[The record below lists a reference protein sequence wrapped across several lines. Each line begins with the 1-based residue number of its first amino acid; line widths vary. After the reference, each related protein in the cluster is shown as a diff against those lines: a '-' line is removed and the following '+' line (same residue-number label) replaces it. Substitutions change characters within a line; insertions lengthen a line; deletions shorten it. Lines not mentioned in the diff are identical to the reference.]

1 MVGDEKRHLKNI
13 HPRDAEDAEKVF
25 FTQLTS
31 AYEEILNIP
40 PFVSIIIPCYNEEKY
55 IVKCLDSVVAGDYP
69 LVRMEVLVVDGGSI
83 DRTRGILFEYS
94 KRHPCVMIVDNPHR
108 LKPHALN
115 IGIKTAKGDIL
126 IRMDAHALY
135 DKSYVSKSVK
145 YLEEHHA
152 DNVGGIRKTLPDG
165 KSVMAKSIAISIS
178 HPCAAG
184 KAVYRTGAKDFKW
197 VDTVFGGCYRRE
209 TFQKI
214 GLFNETLVRG
224 QDREFNIRLQKAGGK
239 ILFAPDIICYY
250 YARGTLRRYVPWIFS
265 AGLTPFFVSRLI
277 GKRIYSWRN
286 LVPPTF
292 VLSLAMLPI
301 LSFLHPMFFWIFSA
315 EMITYCACALIA
327 TNAIAKKEQD
337 CRYFLS
343 MPFIFFLTHV
353 VYGFGSLVGLFKPVK
368 EAGEWTKA

>member
-1 MVGDEKRHLKNI
+1 
-13 HPRDAEDAEKVF
+13 
-25 FTQLTS
+25 
-31 AYEEILNIP
+31 LNTA

-55 IVKCLDSVVAGDYP
+55 IAQCLDSVVAGDYP
-69 LVRMEVLVVDGGSI
+69 LDQMEVLVVDGGST
-83 DRTRGILFEYS
+83 DRTRDVLGGYS
-94 KRHPCVMIVDNPHR
+94 KQHPVVRMVDNPHR

-115 IGIKTAKGDIL
+115 IGIKTAKGDIF

-145 YLEEHHA
+145 YLEEYQS

-165 KSVMAKSIAISIS
+165 NSIVAKSIAISIS
-178 HPCAAG
+178 HPFAAG
-184 KAVYRTGAKDFKW
+184 NAVYRTGAKGFKW

-250 YARGTLRRYVPWIFS
+250 YARGSLRRYVPWIYS

-277 GKRIYSWRN
+277 RKRIYSWRN

-292 VLSLAMLPI
+292 VISLVMLPI
-301 LSFLHPMFFWIFSA
+301 LSFLHSTFFWLFGA
-315 EMITYCACALIA
+315 EMITYLTCALIA
-327 TNAIAKKEQD
+327 SNAIANQEQD
-337 CRYFLS
+337 YRYFLS
-343 MPFIFFLTHV
+343 MLIIFFLTHV
-353 VYGFGSLVGLFKPVK
+353 VYGFGSLVGLFSPVK
-368 EAGEWTKA
+368 DAGEWTRV